1 MKRKLAALLCVVSMM
16 AAMLSGCG
24 DSSGEKNS
32 QESPKSAQGEVQ
44 GNTGEADGQG
54 SSGEDLE
61 YVELQW
67 YVLSYQMGN
76 ITDVDMIQAALD
88 EYFMEKI
95 NCKVKLNI
103 MGAGDYA
110 ETMPTKLMSGEE
122 VDLVAVTGDISYYT
136 YAKKIGRAHV

>member
-76 ITDVDMIQAALD
+76 ITDVDMIIERYPND
-88 EYFMEKI
+88 FWFGYRCCKFICMMIYFY
-95 NCKVKLNI
+95 LF
-103 MGAGDYA
+103 
-110 ETMPTKLMSGEE
+110 
-122 VDLVAVTGDISYYT
+122 
-136 YAKKIGRAHV
+136 